1 MKVCKGFEN
10 IFRKKIY
17 FSDKNTQIT
26 KGDFV
31 QFGFCENYIAK
42 NGESCYNYLIRQGSF
57 CERVRAWCNSFF
69 GVRGSPVLA
78 SSRACAVRSHSV
90 VI

>member
-57 CERVRAWCNSFF
+57 CERASE
-69 GVRGSPVLA
+69 RGATLFS
-78 SSRACAVRSHSV
+78 ACGEALFLLHPAHARFDPALS
-90 VI
+90 